1 MTERLA
7 LAARDTFRSL
17 HVRNFRLFFFGQLVS
32 RTGTWLTMVAQI
44 LLVLEMTDSGVA
56 LGLLTAFQ
64 FGPVLVLGAWGGAVA
79 DRADKLRLLLWLQA
93 VAMLKALTLG
103 IVVLAGAETLG
114 LIYALALVHG
124 VVTALDSPARRSFV
138 VEMVPAD
145 DVPNAVSLNS
155 AVMTGSRVL
164 GPAAAGALVVTV
176 GYGWTFI
183 IDALSYLAVIAAF
196 WLMRTDE
203 LYSGPPAARAAGQ
216 VRAGLRYIRSDPR
229 LFVPL
234 VMTAIIGTVAF
245 NFQVTVPLL
254 VTGPLGGDEG
264 TFTLL
269 YSVLSLGALSGALWT
284 ARRRE
289 VTPRQLVNASIAFGI
304 TMLALAAAPNLLS
317 GFTAG
322 LALGFASMIFMTSA
336 TAIVQVLAAAEFRG
350 RVLAIQSMV
359 FLGSTPIG
367 GPIVGLISDAWGSRA
382 GIAAGGLS
390 CLIAAAYGARA
401 LTAPVEPRP
410 VEAFAVAE
418 SPADD
423 PAVTLTD

>member
-7 LAARDTFRSL
+7 LATRDTFRSL

-44 LLVLEMTDSGVA
+44 LLVLEITDSGVA

-79 DRADKLRLLLWLQA
+79 DRADKRRLLLWLQA
-93 VAMLKALTLG
+93 VAMLQALTLG
-103 IVVLAGAETLG
+103 IVVLAGVETLG

-138 VEMVPAD
+138 VEMVPPD

-183 IDALSYLAVIAAF
+183 LDALSYLAVIAAF
-196 WLMRTDE
+196 WLMRGDE
-203 LYSGPPAARAAGQ
+203 LYSGPPAVRAAGQ
-216 VRAGLRYIRSDPR
+216 VRAGLRYIRAEPR

-269 YSVLSLGALSGALWT
+269 YSVLSLGALCGALWT

-304 TMLALAAAPNLLS
+304 TMLALAAAPNLVS
-317 GFTAG
+317 AFAAG
-322 LALGFASMIFMTSA
+322 LGLGFASMIFMTSA
-336 TAIVQVLAAAEFRG
+336 TAIVQVLAAAEYRG
-350 RVLAIQSMV
+350 RVLAIQSLV
-359 FLGSTPIG
+359 FLGTTPIG
-367 GPIVGLISDAWGSRA
+367 GPIVGVISDAWGSRT
-382 GIAAGGLS
+382 GIAVGGLS
-390 CLIAAAYGARA
+390 CLVAAAYGART
-401 LTAPVEPRP
+401 LTAPEEPRP
-410 VEAFAVAE
+410 VESIAIPESAV
-418 SPADD
+418 DD